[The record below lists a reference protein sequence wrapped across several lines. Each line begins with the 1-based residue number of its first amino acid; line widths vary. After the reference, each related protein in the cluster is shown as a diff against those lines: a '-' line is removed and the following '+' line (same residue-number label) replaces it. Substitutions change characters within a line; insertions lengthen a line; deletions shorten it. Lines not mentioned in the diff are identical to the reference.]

1 MKQPFGAGLLA
12 ALIGAL
18 TCPAHSADPENLLR
32 AAGAALE
39 AKALAG
45 QTEGAPELV
54 DADPSTVAVFETE
67 SAAPVDLVY
76 GFEEEIVSPEEV
88 ILRFS
93 EAPGEPRPARVDLLV
108 SMVSANSGYRSL
120 RIETV
125 EQDGAE
131 QAFGFRPAG
140 ARWIMVRLFPQPQA
154 TSVALGELSVMG
166 HSGPPETEY
175 AFAEAPARVI
185 DVLTGLQTDDA
196 VSLGGEAPSDNRP
209 FGADQLADAALIAS
223 GVEELT
229 ERKGYL
235 GRLDDL
241 AREASAAVPS
251 DAPAGIRGEALL
263 HWVHQRVL
271 TGGYQ
276 SEQTDL
282 SVLLDTGKFN
292 CVSSAV
298 LYNVLAL
305 ELGLD
310 ARAIEV
316 PDHAFSVVYDGA
328 DHMDVE
334 TTTAEGFNPARE
346 RIAAFEELTGFRYI
360 PQSDKA
366 NRREIGAP
374 GLAALIYYNHAVAD
388 LQAGRYREALVA
400 NFRAMSLDQEFVS
413 AVKNAIAAL
422 ANWSAELARQGEWER
437 GVEIADLG
445 ARLAPS
451 DAGIAHNQEAVWTQW
466 AMSRIDAGDADG
478 AIAILDRA
486 AVVLPERGFVEMQAM
501 AFLRPGEELAEQ
513 GSFAAALETT
523 EPGLRQLPPPAR
535 AELDSWRAGVY
546 LRWANAEIE
555 RGDFKRADDAL
566 LKGLQSYPDD
576 WSLDRTLAFLAQ
588 EWTSYAGLRR
598 RAGGARDAP
607 HAV

>member
-1 MKQPFGAGLLA
+1 MKQLFGAGLFA
-12 ALIGAL
+12 ALVGAL

-39 AKALAG
+39 ARALAG
-45 QTEGAPELV
+45 RTDGAQALV
-54 DADPSTVAVFETE
+54 DADASTVAVFGAE
-67 SAAPVDLVY
+67 SAAPVELVY
-76 GFEEEIVSPEEV
+76 GFGGQIVSPEEV
-88 ILRFS
+88 VLHFS
-93 EAPGEPRPARVDLLV
+93 EAAGEPRPARVDLLV
-108 SMVSANSGYRSL
+108 SMVSADSGYRSL

-125 EQDGAE
+125 EGDGAE

-154 TSVALGELSVMG
+154 TSVSLGELAVMG
-166 HSGPPETEY
+166 HIGPPETEY
-175 AFAEAPARVI
+175 AFAEAPARVV
-185 DVLTGLQTDDA
+185 DVLTSLQTDDA
-196 VSLGGEAPSDNRP
+196 VSLGGGGAPPPDDRP

-223 GVEELT
+223 GVDDLT
-229 ERKGYL
+229 ERTGYL
-235 GRLDDL
+235 SRLEDL
-241 AREASAAVPS
+241 ARQASSAVPA
-251 DAPAGIRGEALL
+251 DAPAAARGEALL
-263 HWVHQRVL
+263 HWVHERVL

-298 LYNVLAL
+298 LYNILAL
-305 ELGLD
+305 KLGLD

-316 PDHAFSVVYDGA
+316 PDHAFSIVYDGA

-334 TTTAEGFNPARE
+334 TTTADGFNPARE

-366 NRREIGAP
+366 NRREIGAA

-422 ANWSAELARQGEWER
+422 ANWSAELARQGDWER

-445 ARLAPS
+445 AGWR
-451 DAGIAHNQEAVWTQW
+451 HRT
-466 AMSRIDAGDADG
+466 
-478 AIAILDRA
+478 
-486 AVVLPERGFVEMQAM
+486 
-501 AFLRPGEELAEQ
+501 
-513 GSFAAALETT
+513 
-523 EPGLRQLPPPAR
+523 PA
-535 AELDSWRAGVY
+535 SPT
-546 LRWANAEIE
+546 I
-555 RGDFKRADDAL
+555 
-566 LKGLQSYPDD
+566 
-576 WSLDRTLAFLAQ
+576 
-588 EWTSYAGLRR
+588 RR
-598 RAGGARDAP
+598 RSGRSGRCLGSMPAMRTERSLPLNARRPCCRSVAS
-607 HAV
+607 